1 MVWTIEEAQQK
12 LSELIDAANVEPQI
26 IYEQEKPVA
35 AIVEAE
41 LFQEFLTWHQKRQKQ
56 PSLNE
61 AFAELRQICDRENY
75 DLEIPSR
82 QNRSNPFA
90 DNFHDSSL

>member
-12 LSELIDAANVEPQI
+12 LTELIDAANVEPQI

-41 LFQEFLTWHQKRQKQ
+41 LFKEFLTWHQQRQKL
-56 PSLNE
+56 SLDE
-61 AFAELRQICDRENY
+61 AFAELRQLCRQENY
-75 DLEIPSR
+75 S
-82 QNRSNPFA
+82 F
-90 DNFHDSSL
+90 

>member
-12 LSELIDAANVEPQI
+12 LTELIDAANVEPQI

-41 LFQEFLTWHQKRQKQ
+41 LFQEFLTWHKKRPK

-61 AFAELRQICDRENY
+61 AFAELRQLCIQENY
-75 DLEIPSR
+75 DLEIPSC
-82 QNRSNPFA
+82 QNRSNPFT
-90 DNFHDSSL
+90 DDLHDLSL